1 LPVFTGVLPLLI
13 VPLPKLGVLPVQ
25 LLLEMQSSAA
35 PVASLAAAGTN
46 STLPVETLVAGPA
59 LSGPALSPEIVPPTT
74 ILHLMAMPK

>member
-1 LPVFTGVLPLLI
+1 
-13 VPLPKLGVLPVQ
+13 
-25 LLLEMQSSAA
+25 MQSSAA